1 MRFPIDFSPVEV
13 SSVAL
18 TVVILAAGQGKRMN
32 SDQPKVLQPLGG
44 RPLLAHVV
52 DTARAL
58 GADAINVVYGHG
70 ADAVRA
76 AFADSD
82 LVWTLQAE
90 QLGTGHAVA
99 QALGSIPPDHAVLVL
114 CGDAPLVI
122 RESLASLLTSVPDGA
137 IGLLTANLND
147 PRGYGRILRDA
158 QGNILGVVEERD
170 ATAEQREITEINTG
184 VMVLPARWLCAALEK
199 IGNDNSQGEY
209 YLTDV
214 FALAVAEDRRIV
226 GSPAADPSEA
236 LGINDRTQLA
246 NAERIL
252 QRRNAQRLLDQGV
265 TLADPQRFDL
275 RGNLVV
281 GRDVFIDVGA
291 VFEGDVTLGDRVRIG
306 PNAVI
311 SNSSLGDDCIVHAH
325 CVVDGLQAGSRC
337 EIGPFARLRP
347 GNQFV
352 EQVKIGN
359 FVEVKASNINKGS
372 KINHLTYIGDS
383 SVGRDVNIGAGTITC
398 NYDGANKHRT
408 TIGDRVFVGSGVMLV
423 APITVGQGATIGA
436 GSTIGR
442 DVPADGLTVERAKVK
457 TVPDWKR
464 PQKKK

>member
-1 MRFPIDFSPVEV
+1 M
-13 SSVAL
+13 AL

-32 SDQPKVLQPLGG
+32 SDEPKVLQPLGG
-44 RPLLAHVV
+44 RPLLAHVA

-58 GADAINVVYGHG
+58 GVDAINVVYGHG

-76 AFADSD
+76 AFPDSD
-82 LVWTLQAE
+82 LQWTLQAE

-99 QALGSIPPDHAVLVL
+99 QAIGSIPPDHAVLVL
-114 CGDAPLVI
+114 CGDAPLVKK
-122 RESLASLLTSVPDGA
+122 ESLESLLAGVSDDA
-137 IGLLTANLND
+137 IGLLTAHLDD
-147 PRGYGRILRDA
+147 PSGYGRILRDA
-158 QGNILGVVEERD
+158 QGNIIGVAEERD
-170 ATAEQREITEINTG
+170 ATAAQREITEINTG
-184 VMVLPARWLCAALEK
+184 VMVLPAQWLSAALAK
-199 IGNDNSQGEY
+199 IGNNNSQGEY

-214 FALAVAEDRRIV
+214 IALAVAEKLRII
-226 GSPAADPSEA
+226 GSAAADPSEA

-252 QRRNAQRLLDQGV
+252 QRRNAQRLLDEGV

-275 RGNLVV
+275 RGDLAA

-291 VFEGDVTLGDRVRIG
+291 VFEGSVTLGNRVRIG

-325 CVVDGLQAGSRC
+325 CVIDGLQAGPRC

-352 EQVKIGN
+352 EQVKVGN
-359 FVEVKASNINKGS
+359 FVEVKASEVNEGS
-372 KINHLTYIGDS
+372 KINHLTYVGDS
-383 SVGRDVNIGAGTITC
+383 SVGRHVNIGAGTITC

-423 APITVGQGATIGA
+423 APVAVGEGATIGA
-436 GSTIGR
+436 GSTISR
-442 DVPADGLTVERAKVK
+442 DVPAHVLTVERAKVK